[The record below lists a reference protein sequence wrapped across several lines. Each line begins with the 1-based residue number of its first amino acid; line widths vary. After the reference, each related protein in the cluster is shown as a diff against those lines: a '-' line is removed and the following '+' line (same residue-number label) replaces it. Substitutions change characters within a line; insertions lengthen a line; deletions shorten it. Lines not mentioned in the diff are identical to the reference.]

1 MSDPSR
7 ASLRQQGKD
16 PDKNNEWKTISTSKK
31 TKSPKP
37 DMIESQTNDNRK
49 IKTEN
54 SSDKSTD
61 IPSVFASEQL
71 KTILEQSLNEKFEK
85 LLDEK
90 FEKQAHAIKE
100 DVSESFNSKISTVL
114 KTVDK
119 KVCEKLGNKHHYVR
133 CAEM

>member
-1 MSDPSR
+1 
-7 ASLRQQGKD
+7 
-16 PDKNNEWKTISTSKK
+16 
-31 TKSPKP
+31 
-37 DMIESQTNDNRK
+37 MIESQTNDNRK

-61 IPSVFASEQL
+61 IPSAFASEQL
-71 KTILEQSLNEKFEK
+71 KTILEQS
-85 LLDEK
+85 LDEK

-119 KVCEKLGNKHHYVR
+119 KVCEKLGAINTTMSDVQKH
-133 CAEM
+133 